1 MDIIPYNKSLI
12 VAFDPQ
18 RLLFP
23 ILGCAI
29 RAKRHLI
36 EELMFF
42 FGFCYFFTHTKKTS
56 ALFGLLDE
64 APKASDRISWLC
76 SRVNGFFTA
85 ALPKGKGIT
94 I

>member
-1 MDIIPYNKSLI
+1 MVILLKMDIIPYNKSLI

-42 FGFCYFFTHTKKTS
+42 FFVFCYFYTHTKKTS
-56 ALFGLLDE
+56 ALFGLFDE
-64 APKASDRISWLC
+64 APKASGRISWLR
-76 SRVNGFFTA
+76 S
-85 ALPKGKGIT
+85 
-94 I
+94 